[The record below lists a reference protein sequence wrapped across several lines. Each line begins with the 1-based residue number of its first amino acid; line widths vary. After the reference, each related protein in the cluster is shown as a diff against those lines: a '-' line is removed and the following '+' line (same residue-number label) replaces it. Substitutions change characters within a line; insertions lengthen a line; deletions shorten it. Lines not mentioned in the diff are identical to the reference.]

1 MEPINTK
8 YGVKGVVDSRIGGRN
23 ENQDYYGYCDTPLGL
38 AVVLCDGM
46 GGLQGGQ
53 IASSVAV
60 NSILSNLLAFESP
73 EKSDE
78 ILRKVIKKAN
88 ADVLQAAADSGIV
101 GMGTTVTVLV
111 INEKSAIVAHLGASR
126 IYQLR
131 GRSKHFR
138 TFDHSMVF
146 EMVKTGVLTEEQAR
160 LSENSNIITKGL
172 GIFPDVEPDVQE
184 LPYESGDRFVLC
196 SDGIW
201 GSMKEDSLVS
211 MFSQKSQ
218 LGNVVRIITEKV
230 EKIGKAKGG
239 HHDNMTIALLEMTK
253 DSKLKEKMNKKA
265 RIIICLLSVLLA
277 ASIVGNVV
285 QFMSDN
291 SVKSVKVE
299 EKNVHAKDSVDNNDS
314 HQQNQDEPQKTKDE
328 SQVEHE
334 TGTEPAETSNEAE
347 SSN

>member
-1 MEPINTK
+1 M
-8 YGVKGVVDSRIGGRN
+8 
-23 ENQDYYGYCDTPLGL
+23 
-38 AVVLCDGM
+38 
-46 GGLQGGQ
+46 
-53 IASSVAV
+53 
-60 NSILSNLLAFESP
+60 
-73 EKSDE
+73 
-78 ILRKVIKKAN
+78 
-88 ADVLQAAADSGIV
+88 
-101 GMGTTVTVLV
+101 
-111 INEKSAIVAHLGASR
+111 
-126 IYQLR
+126 
-131 GRSKHFR
+131 
-138 TFDHSMVF
+138 
-146 EMVKTGVLTEEQAR
+146 
-160 LSENSNIITKGL
+160 
-172 GIFPDVEPDVQE
+172 
-184 LPYESGDRFVLC
+184 LC